1 MAQILDARLK
11 GQDYIDA
18 VQLLPVTLD
27 ATAAR
32 PRHPDKKW
40 DNKDDL
46 PSDETLHKSGVK
58 VTMGIL
64 RNLGIVAGTN
74 VDKKEQLKLD
84 ADSTVS

>member
-1 MAQILDARLK
+1 MAQIPDANLK

-18 VQLLPVTLD
+18 LGLLPVTLD

-40 DNKDDL
+40 DNEDDL
-46 PSDETLHKSGVK
+46 PPDEILHKSGAK